1 MSRTTVR
8 TIVSTLDDEIDAA
21 FETVSELR
29 MVVSRLFRTFGLAE
43 RHPALAYAVMAPLIC

>member
-1 MSRTTVR
+1 VSRTTVR